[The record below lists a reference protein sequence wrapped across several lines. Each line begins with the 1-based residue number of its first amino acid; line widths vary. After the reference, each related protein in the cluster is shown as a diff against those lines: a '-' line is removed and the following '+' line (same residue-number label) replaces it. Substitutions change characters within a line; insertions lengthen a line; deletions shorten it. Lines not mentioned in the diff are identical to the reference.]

1 MLLLSYYDDIAYL
14 FNARVIH
21 LLYFSAGLTGN
32 MFMNVASLNFPN
44 NLSTLGDLVMAT
56 DSPPSDAPPI
66 GERLYMLQ
74 SKCKP
79 NFSFSVPFRVGNV
92 TFEQAYDFLQSS
104 NRSYSVNIW
113 YNSTRLH
120 RAEDPV
126 SLRVPRSVNMASN
139 AYLKLLKG
147 FGVKMQFDFVRGKV
161 IFKKSKYVG
170 NQPSKQGYIGNQ
182 IAFAFLVA
190 ANFSCVKSATVIG
203 YIYVF
208 ASGLLGLYFFKDVIT
223 DASTSN
229 SSKPIFQTQE
239 LKTSVEM
246 QRSDVSQEREVVEQL
261 LREPSTSY
269 SIICDDLKKVYPGK
283 DGNPDKF
290 AVRGL
295 SLALSRGECFGM
307 LGPNGAGK
315 TSLINMLIGF
325 IRPTSGT
332 AYIEGMDI
340 RVDMNKIYTSIGVC
354 PQHDLLWETLTG
366 REHLLFYGR
375 LKSLKGAAL
384 AEAVEES
391 LKSVNLFYHGI
402 ADKQAGKYSG
412 GMKRR
417 LSVAISLIGDPQV
430 VYMDEPSTG
439 LDPASKKDLWKA
451 VKQAKQD
458 RAIILTTHSME
469 EAEELCD
476 RVGIFVDG
484 SLQCIGNTKE
494 EEEIE
499 NLIRSLSPNVNTV
512 YRIAGTQK
520 FELPKQEVRISDVFG
535 TMEYAKRRFSVLAW
549 GLADTTL
556 EDVFIKVAKDA
567 DAFTTPS

>member
-32 MFMNVASLNFPN
+32 MLMNVASLNFPN

-56 DSPPSDAPPI
+56 DLPPSDAPPI

-92 TFEQAYDFLQSS
+92 TFEQGLLLWRSSSSLVNDELYKGYYQGNKETKTNEIAAAYDFLQSS

-147 FGVKMQFDFVRGKV
+147 FGVKMQFDFVRGV
-161 IFKKSKYVG
+161 SLFALNSYSV
-170 NQPSKQGYIGNQ
+170 QFVFYFFYINLQ

-190 ANFSCVKSATVIG
+190 ANFSCVKAATVIG

-223 DASTSN
+223 DVSTSRIWVMLMEMFPAFSLYRGLYELLNYASRGN
-229 SSKPIFQTQE
+229 SFF
-239 LKTSVEM
+239 TSASGLSGM
-246 QRSDVSQEREVVEQL
+246 QWKDLNDRENGMKDVLFLMLLEWLLLLLAREVVEQL
-261 LREPSTSY
+261 LREPSTSH

-315 TSLINMLIGF
+315 TSLINM
-325 IRPTSGT
+325 
-332 AYIEGMDI
+332 
-340 RVDMNKIYTSIGVC
+340 
-354 PQHDLLWETLTG
+354 
-366 REHLLFYGR
+366 
-375 LKSLKGAAL
+375 
-384 AEAVEES
+384 AVEES

-417 LSVAISLIGDPQV
+417 LSVAISLIGDPQ
-430 VYMDEPSTG
+430 
-439 LDPASKKDLWKA
+439 
-451 VKQAKQD
+451 
-458 RAIILTTHSME
+458 
-469 EAEELCD
+469 
-476 RVGIFVDG
+476 
-484 SLQCIGNTKE
+484 